1 MGCVPLSGLVG
12 PSHPCRSV
20 AQERADRLNQLL
32 RPLRVSGK
40 SSLWR
45 VHYLAASIQRADQA
59 GSSKPHGFEA
69 HQPET
74 LAPARES
81 KATTVGQQLLL
92 FRFRDKTT
100 TTLTASIMMSATFG
114 YSE

>member
-12 PSHPCRSV
+12 PSHPYRSV
-20 AQERADRLNQLL
+20 AQEPADRLSQLL

-40 SSLWR
+40 SSLWG
-45 VHYLAASIQRADQA
+45 VHYLVASIQRAGEA
-59 GSSKPHGFEA
+59 GSAQPHRFEV

-81 KATTVGQQLLL
+81 EAATVGQQLLL
-92 FRFRDKTT
+92 FRLGDPPPKADLSSKSSF
-100 TTLTASIMMSATFG
+100 
-114 YSE
+114 